1 MVKAE
6 DIQFQFDK
14 VAMDKL
20 SAIADETK
28 ERIDA
33 AARELAAGVNDYIYT
48 RLGIRL
54 PTITDSVIPLLESQ
68 DPYLKGK
75 SNDARRYVGVA

>member
-1 MVKAE
+1 MSTKTENTETVKAE

-28 ERIDA
+28 ERLDAIAERLA
-33 AARELAAGVNDYIYT
+33 AAVMNILERQDKGRRKNVQRQRQTGV
-48 RLGIRL
+48 R
-54 PTITDSVIPLLESQ
+54 
-68 DPYLKGK
+68 
-75 SNDARRYVGVA
+75 

>member
-1 MVKAE
+1 MRMSTKTENTETVKAE

-28 ERIDA
+28 ERLDAIAERLA
-33 AARELAAGVNDYIYT
+33 AAVMNILERQDKGRRKNEQRQRQTGV
-48 RLGIRL
+48 R
-54 PTITDSVIPLLESQ
+54 
-68 DPYLKGK
+68 
-75 SNDARRYVGVA
+75 

>member
-33 AARELAAGVNDYIYT
+33 AARELAAGVMNI
-48 RLGIRL
+48 
-54 PTITDSVIPLLESQ
+54 LEDQ
-68 DPYLKGK
+68 GK
-75 SNDARRYVGVA
+75 RDEQRQRQTGVR

>member
-1 MVKAE
+1 MSTKTENTETVKAE

-28 ERIDA
+28 ERLDAIAERLA
-33 AARELAAGVNDYIYT
+33 AAVMNILERQDKGRRKNEQRQRQTGV
-48 RLGIRL
+48 R
-54 PTITDSVIPLLESQ
+54 
-68 DPYLKGK
+68 
-75 SNDARRYVGVA
+75 

>member
-1 MVKAE
+1 MRMSTKTENTETVKAE

-28 ERIDA
+28 ERLDA
-33 AARELAAGVNDYIYT
+33 IAERLA
-48 RLGIRL
+48 
-54 PTITDSVIPLLESQ
+54 SSSHEHS
-68 DPYLKGK
+68 GK
-75 SNDARRYVGVA
+75 TGQGKKEK